1 MTQHHEL
8 RWGGVAG
15 IGYAVLTLLAYFLP
29 GTSAPRIDDAPGT
42 IVSFFTDN
50 RAQVLTQALLL
61 SAAAALLVW
70 FAAAMAQTLRD
81 RAQGSDLPGALLGG
95 FILLAGLTLMGAGL
109 YASIAYRAGD
119 PAVMIGAFN
128 LVQLTSMMYGVA
140 AAVPFTALAIGI
152 HRTHVLPEWMGYFAA
167 VCALLGVLGALFIAQ
182 TSGAFVPGGPVVTL
196 IPLVANMLF
205 VIAASTFM
213 VREHL
218 PSVSAAPQAM
228 GHA

>member
-1 MTQHHEL
+1 MTRHHEV

-15 IGYAVLTLLAYFLP
+15 IGYAVLALFAYFLP
-29 GTSAPRIDDAPGT
+29 GSNAPRIDDTPAT
-42 IVSFFTDN
+42 IVTFFTDH

-70 FAAAMAQTLRD
+70 FAAALAQTLRD

-95 FILLAGLTLMGAGL
+95 IILMAGLTLMGAGL

-128 LVQLTSMMYGVA
+128 LVQLTYMMYGVA

-152 HRTHVLPEWMGYFAA
+152 HRTHVLPEWMGWFAA
-167 VCALLGVLGALFIAQ
+167 ACALLGVVGALFIAQ

-196 IPLVANMLF
+196 IPFLADTLF
-205 VIAASTFM
+205 VIAASAFM

-218 PSVSAAPQAM
+218 PTVAAAPHAI
-228 GHA
+228 GHV